1 MRMTQRFMETVKVKL
16 IDSSIPAVVGIT
28 MLGVTWMIVGA
39 VRDDILKIAEQS
51 ATNAVERAFAKSE
64 PAIDWRGAK
73 AVTPEVKIGGTLE
86 VQYTALIRKQCPSDL
101 RSFLLNEK
109 TDAAAYRFPDQAGG
123 YRRVSLD
130 PQTWTVK
137 IAVNDP
143 PAGSGFPPLEPGDYT
158 YRTTAIR
165 YCDRIELDS
174 MIPDVAFKLI
184 R

>member
-1 MRMTQRFMETVKVKL
+1 MIKRFMKIMKVKL
-16 IDSSIPAVVGIT
+16 IDASIPAVVGLS
-28 MLGVTWMIVGA
+28 MMGVTYLIVGA
-39 VRDDILKIAEQS
+39 VRDDILKTAEQA

-64 PAIDWRGAK
+64 PAIDWRSAK
-73 AVTPEVKIGGTLE
+73 AITPEVKIGETLE

-101 RSFLLNEK
+101 RSFLLDNK
-109 TDAAAYRFPDQAGG
+109 TDAASYRFPDQAGG

-137 IAVNDP
+137 IVINDP
-143 PAGSGFPPLEPGDYT
+143 PAGSGFPPLQPGDYT
-158 YRTTAIR
+158 YRATAIR

-174 MIPDVAFKLI
+174 MIPDVAFKLV